1 MKSERQHREE
11 IVRFG
16 RMLHDRGYIA
26 ATDGNL
32 SVRLDHETVLST
44 PTGMSKGMLEPEDLV
59 VVDMKGKRVTG
70 RRQVSSEIGMHL
82 LIYSHR
88 PDAHGIVHAHPPT
101 ATGYAAAGL
110 PLNQALVSEIVLS
123 LGCIP
128 LARYAT
134 PGTPELVQVLEPLV
148 PQYDAILMAN
158 HGVVTYGDDL
168 AWAYM
173 KMETVEHFAQIALV
187 THLLGRQQLL
197 TQDEVSKLVDAR
209 ARYGLSG
216 PKQAPSCPVTA
227 ASPAQVAASPAA
239 SPGSPSSNAARTGD
253 VFKPHDGKITVTR
266 EELAA
271 IVEDALRQTGK
282 RRW

>member
-11 IVRFG
+11 ILRFG
-16 RMLHDRGYIA
+16 RMLHERCYIA

-32 SVRLDHETVLST
+32 SVRLDHETILST
-44 PTGMSKGMLEPEDLV
+44 PTGMSKGMLDPEDLV

-82 LIYSHR
+82 LIYSLR
-88 PDAHGIVHAHPPT
+88 PDTHGIVHAHPPT

-110 PLNQALVSEIVLS
+110 PLNQALISEIVLS

-134 PGTPELVQVLEPLV
+134 PGTPELVAALEPLV

-158 HGVVTYGDDL
+158 HGVVTYGQDL
-168 AWAYM
+168 MCAYM
-173 KMETVEHFAQIALV
+173 KMETVEHFAQITLV

-197 TQDEVSKLVDAR
+197 TQDDVSKLIDAR
-209 ARYGLSG
+209 ERYGLSG
-216 PKQAPSCPVTA
+216 PTKGTNACPVTA
-227 ASPAQVAASPAA
+227 GSAPTPSRESAPAA
-239 SPGSPSSNAARTGD
+239 SSAPGRSGESASQ
-253 VFKPHDGKITVTR
+253 DGKITVTR
-266 EELAA
+266 AELAA

>member
-1 MKSERQHREE
+1 MKSERQHRED
-11 IVRFG
+11 IMRFG
-16 RMLHDRGYIA
+16 RLLHQKGYVA

-32 SVRLDHETVLST
+32 SVRLDSETVLST

-59 VVDMKGKRVTG
+59 VVDMKGKKVTG

-82 LIYSHR
+82 LIYSLR
-88 PDAHGIVHAHPPT
+88 PDTHGIVHAHPPT

-110 PLNQALVSEIVLS
+110 PLNQALVSEIVIA

-134 PGTPELVQVLEPLV
+134 PGTPELVSALEPLV
-148 PQYDAILMAN
+148 PQHDAVLMAN

-168 AWAYM
+168 TRAYM

-187 THLLGRQQLL
+187 THVLGRQQLL
-197 TQDEVSKLVDAR
+197 TQDDVSKLIDAR
-209 ARYGLSG
+209 ERYGISG
-216 PKQAPSCPVTA
+216 PAQAAACPVTA
-227 ASPAQVAASPAA
+227 GPTATPGRESAPAA
-239 SPGSPSSNAARTGD
+239 GATTIGKA
-253 VFKPHDGKITVTR
+253 HDGKITVTR